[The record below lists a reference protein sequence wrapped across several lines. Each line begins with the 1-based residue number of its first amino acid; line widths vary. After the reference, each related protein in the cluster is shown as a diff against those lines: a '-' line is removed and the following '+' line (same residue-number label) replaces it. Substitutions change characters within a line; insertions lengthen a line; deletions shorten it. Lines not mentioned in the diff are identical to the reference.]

1 MVRLMHRPD
10 PFDREDPRGGE
21 ADIILGKHRSG
32 PTAEFCHWRKAE
44 RIAEDRDRL
53 AHNPEI
59 AASDPVPAT
68 HCPRSAASEVRCE
81 RTAGLKDRLGMAG
94 NRFVCLFPSLD
105 RSLQSAPRPRVGLR
119 HSRMSCGCD
128 AGR

>member
-59 AASDPVPAT
+59 AASNRVPAT
-68 HCPRSAASEVRCE
+68 HCPRSAASEVRCQ
-81 RTAGLKDRLGMAG
+81 RTAGLKDRLGTAG
-94 NRFVCLFPSLD
+94 NKVRVPFSVA
-105 RSLQSAPRPRVGLR
+105 RSFAAICSSASRRV
-119 HSRMSCGCD
+119 
-128 AGR
+128 AA